1 MNKRTLKDGSQ
12 VDSYDKP
19 IDLIIHTKAPAKWK
33 LIDLETGQE
42 YLGSEIP
49 HGTFAEVLR
58 NKVLNG
64 IIGSWFKTK
73 GMQDLIYTYGSW
85 VLAVIGVAGIYFVG
99 RKDKWGWNVLLF
111 NEALWITY
119 AIITKQY
126 GFIVSALAY
135 AAVYIRSYI
144 HWSKEPVNELNI

>member
-1 MNKRTLKDGSQ
+1 M
-12 VDSYDKP
+12 
-19 IDLIIHTKAPAKWK
+19 
-33 LIDLETGQE
+33 
-42 YLGSEIP
+42 
-49 HGTFAEVLR
+49 
-58 NKVLNG
+58 
-64 IIGSWFKTK
+64 
-73 GMQDLIYTYGSW
+73 
-85 VLAVIGVAGIYFVG
+85 AVIGVAGIYFVG

-144 HWSKEPVNELNI
+144 HWSKEPVNELKI